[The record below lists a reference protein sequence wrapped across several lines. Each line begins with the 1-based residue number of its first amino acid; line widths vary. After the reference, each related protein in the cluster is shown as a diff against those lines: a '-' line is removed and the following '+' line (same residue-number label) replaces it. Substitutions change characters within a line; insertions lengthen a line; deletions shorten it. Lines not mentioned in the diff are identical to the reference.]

1 MTSSFQSTA
10 FQSSARP
17 VDTFV
22 APPTVQPK
30 TDLEELA
37 EALQSINPAI
47 QTFLGSRIK
56 KEIEKEEAEGTEQAI
71 EDAASNFKDIS
82 KGVNKTDGEDAA
94 RQLIGGS
101 IFADRAYQKTKAEIL
116 GNNLASTLSNSYA
129 TTQIDGKS
137 LNTYSLNS
145 EQFQTWLSGERSKV
159 VDQLND
165 INPTYLNK
173 YFLPKLADATATIT
187 SSHIKQHQEYNLE
200 KLKNL
205 AVPLVKGL
213 IVSDDETDLE
223 LISNFEESMNNLG
236 LVTKDRSD
244 LNKTIVN
251 ILIDQAEAVGLSGNG
266 DIEGAEDIL
275 DIALQFPYGVD
286 GKLNLTAH
294 PDYQNK
300 VNTLK
305 KSINNYIYEYEKR
318 KDVEQKRKQ
327 REETIKELKRFA
339 DTGNARVLTNLMK
352 KYPLDANKI
361 STAGVAIDGTTLERS
376 AQLETDMIAGK
387 YDNAKDDSLAALQW
401 YQDSRTPKT
410 VQNRNRLTQLLD
422 TAESVERGD
431 YTEINKGLTELLGQ
445 LKGEFSGNEFI
456 ISNTGQLNDNGSR
469 KVTDFYNKA
478 KLELYQYRLSEEGRN
493 ATTLDIIEK
502 IEEVK
507 SKYIEQ
513 ARKLTGVTIESG
525 KDDDKEKEREND
537 LSDIEGDANSDLEA
551 GFFTEST
558 KEDIEREKALDAE
571 EDNSIIE
578 VKRGDSLTSI
588 ATENGITVADLIKL
602 NNIKNPNLIRP
613 GDKLILKDNISTDT
627 TIETTT
633 PTITSSSKQ
642 QAIVEAAKELGVKPE
657 DLASVISQETMGTFD
672 HQITGGEGGNYKGL
686 IQFGIPERKQYG
698 YKDDMTFEE
707 QMKGPV
713 VRYLKD
719 RGVKKG
725 HGVKEIYAAILT
737 GNVSTLQSDGLKRK
751 DSFGTSVE
759 SALPELSQ
767 GGSHYKNA
775 LDFLSEQGK
784 FKQNSK

>member
-22 APPTVQPK
+22 APPSVQPK

-47 QTFLGSRIK
+47 QTFIGSRIK

-165 INPTYLNK
+165 INPTYVNK
-173 YFLPKLADATATIT
+173 YFLPKLADATATVT

-213 IVSDDETDLE
+213 IVSDDETDLQ

-327 REETIKELKRFA
+327 REETIQELKRFA
-339 DTGNARVLTNLMK
+339 DTSNARILSNLMK

-361 STAGVAIDGTTLERS
+361 SIAGVALDGTTLERS
-376 AQLETDMIAGK
+376 AQLETNMIAGK
-387 YDNAKDDSLAALQW
+387 YESAKDASLAALQW
-401 YQDSRTPKT
+401 YQDPSTPKT

-445 LKGEFSGNEFI
+445 LKGEFSGSEFI

-469 KVTDFYNKA
+469 NVTDFYNKA

-493 ATTLDIIEK
+493 ATTLDIINK

-525 KDDDKEKEREND
+525 KEEKKEDD
-537 LSDIEGDANSDLEA
+537 LSDIQGDVEA
-551 GFFTEST
+551 GAFTPSTPEDEARERKLDQTEKLDEILKGVDKTKKISQPKINEMLLAVGFTPEQAKIMAAVAMAESAGDPMIDTVKSGLDPEKKNEFSIGLFQLNMIDAFLEERLKLFGIEST
-558 KEDIEREKALDAE
+558 DELYD
-571 EDNSIIE
+571 
-578 VKRGDSLTSI
+578 
-588 ATENGITVADLIKL
+588 
-602 NNIKNPNLIRP
+602 P
-613 GDKLILKDNISTDT
+613 
-627 TIETTT
+627 
-633 PTITSSSKQ
+633 
-642 QAIVEAAKELGVKPE
+642 IVNVIAAKRLYDQQGFG
-657 DLASVISQETMGTFD
+657 AWSAYNNNS
-672 HQITGGEGGNYKGL
+672 YKK
-686 IQFGIPERKQYG
+686 F
-698 YKDDMTFEE
+698 
-707 QMKGPV
+707 
-713 VRYLKD
+713 
-719 RGVKKG
+719 
-725 HGVKEIYAAILT
+725 LT
-737 GNVSTLQSDGLKRK
+737 N
-751 DSFGTSVE
+751 
-759 SALPELSQ
+759 
-767 GGSHYKNA
+767 
-775 LDFLSEQGK
+775 
-784 FKQNSK
+784 

>member
-1 MTSSFQSTA
+1 M
-10 FQSSARP
+10 
-17 VDTFV
+17 
-22 APPTVQPK
+22 
-30 TDLEELA
+30 
-37 EALQSINPAI
+37 
-47 QTFLGSRIK
+47 
-56 KEIEKEEAEGTEQAI
+56 
-71 EDAASNFKDIS
+71 
-82 KGVNKTDGEDAA
+82 
-94 RQLIGGS
+94 
-101 IFADRAYQKTKAEIL
+101 
-116 GNNLASTLSNSYA
+116 
-129 TTQIDGKS
+129 
-137 LNTYSLNS
+137 
-145 EQFQTWLSGERSKV
+145 SGERSKV
-159 VDQLND
+159 VDQLSD
-165 INPTYLNK
+165 INPTYVSK
-173 YFLPKLADATATIT
+173 YFLPKLADATATVT

-266 DIEGAEDIL
+266 DIDAAEDIL
-275 DIALQFPYGVD
+275 DIAKKFPYGVD

-294 PDYQNK
+294 PDYQSK
-300 VNTLK
+300 VNDLK

-327 REETIKELKRFA
+327 REETIQELKRFA

-361 STAGVAIDGTTLERS
+361 SIAGVALDGTTLERS
-376 AQLETDMIAGK
+376 AQLETNMIAGK
-387 YDNAKDDSLAALQW
+387 YESSKDASLAALQW
-401 YQDSRTPKT
+401 YQDPSTPKT

-445 LKGEFSGNEFI
+445 LKGEFSGSEFI

-469 KVTDFYNKA
+469 NVTDFYNKA

-493 ATTLDIIEK
+493 ATTLDIITK

-513 ARKLTGVTIESG
+513 ARKLTGVTFESG
-525 KDDDKEKEREND
+525 KDDNTEGERGND
-537 LSDIEGDANSDLEA
+537 LSDIEGDVEA
-551 GFFTEST
+551 GFFSDDETPT
-558 KEDIEREKALDAE
+558 TVTIELGDTLTQIAEQFGVPLQAL
-571 EDNSIIE
+571 IE
-578 VKRGDSLTSI
+578 
-588 ATENGITVADLIKL
+588 ANNITNPDLIKEGDE
-602 NNIKNPNLIRP
+602 LIVP
-613 GDKLILKDNISTDT
+613 
-627 TIETTT
+627 TIGETT
-633 PTITSSSKQ
+633 PVISSGSKQ
-642 QAIVEAAKELGVKPE
+642 QAIVSAANELGVRPE
-657 DLASVISQETMGTFD
+657 DLAAVISQETMGTFD
-672 HQITGGEGGNYKGL
+672 PQIIGGEGNDYKGL
-686 IQFGIPERKQYG
+686 IQFGIPERETYG
-698 YKDDMTFEE
+698 YRDDMTFEE
-707 QMKGPV
+707 QILGPV

-737 GNVSTLQSDGLKRK
+737 GNVSTLQSDGLTRT

-759 SALPELSQ
+759 SALPNLNQ
-767 GGSHYKNA
+767 GGSHYNNA

-784 FKQNSK
+784 FKQNSN

>member
-22 APPTVQPK
+22 APPSVQPK

-47 QTFLGSRIK
+47 QTFIGSRIK

-165 INPTYLNK
+165 INPTYVNK
-173 YFLPKLADATATIT
+173 YFLPKLADATATVT

-327 REETIKELKRFA
+327 REETIQELKRFA
-339 DTGNARVLTNLMK
+339 DTSNARILSNLMK

-361 STAGVAIDGTTLERS
+361 SIAGVALDGTTLERS
-376 AQLETDMIAGK
+376 AQLETNMIAGK
-387 YDNAKDDSLAALQW
+387 YESSKDASLAALQW
-401 YQDSRTPKT
+401 YQDPSTPKT

-445 LKGEFSGNEFI
+445 LKGEFSGSEFI

-469 KVTDFYNKA
+469 NVTDFYNKA

-493 ATTLDIIEK
+493 ATTLDIINK

-525 KDDDKEKEREND
+525 KEEKKEDD
-537 LSDIEGDANSDLEA
+537 LSDIQGDVEA
-551 GFFTEST
+551 GAFTPSTPEDEARERKLDQTEKLDEILKGVDKTKKISQPKINEMLLAVGFTPEQAKIMAAVAMAESAGDPMIDTVKSGLDPEKKNEFSIGLFQLNMIDAFLEERLKLFGIEST
-558 KEDIEREKALDAE
+558 DELYD
-571 EDNSIIE
+571 
-578 VKRGDSLTSI
+578 
-588 ATENGITVADLIKL
+588 
-602 NNIKNPNLIRP
+602 P
-613 GDKLILKDNISTDT
+613 
-627 TIETTT
+627 
-633 PTITSSSKQ
+633 
-642 QAIVEAAKELGVKPE
+642 IVNVIAAKRL
-657 DLASVISQETMGTFD
+657 FD
-672 HQITGGEGGNYKGL
+672 QQGFGAWSAYNNNSYKK
-686 IQFGIPERKQYG
+686 F
-698 YKDDMTFEE
+698 
-707 QMKGPV
+707 
-713 VRYLKD
+713 
-719 RGVKKG
+719 
-725 HGVKEIYAAILT
+725 LT
-737 GNVSTLQSDGLKRK
+737 D
-751 DSFGTSVE
+751 
-759 SALPELSQ
+759 
-767 GGSHYKNA
+767 
-775 LDFLSEQGK
+775 
-784 FKQNSK
+784 

>member
-1 MTSSFQSTA
+1 MSSSFQSTA

-22 APPTVQPK
+22 APPSVQPK
-30 TDLEELA
+30 SSVEELA
-37 EALQSINPAI
+37 EILQSINPAI
-47 QTFLGSRIK
+47 QSFLETRFK
-56 KEIEKEEAEGTEQAI
+56 KEIEKEEAEGAELAIEQA
-71 EDAASNFKDIS
+71 ATNFKNIS
-82 KGVNKTDGEDAA
+82 KSVKKTDGEDVA

-116 GNNLASTLSNSYA
+116 GSNLASTLSNSYA

-137 LNTYSLNS
+137 LNSFALDS

-159 VDQLND
+159 IDQLSD
-165 INPTYLNK
+165 INPTYVSK
-173 YFLPKLADATATIT
+173 YFLPKLADATATVT

-251 ILIDQAEAVGLSGNG
+251 ILIDQAEAVGLSGGG
-266 DIEGAEDIL
+266 DIDAAEDIL

-300 VNTLK
+300 VNDLK
-305 KSINNYIYEYEKR
+305 KSINNYTYEYEKR
-318 KDVEQKRKQ
+318 RDVQQKRKQ
-327 REETIKELKRFA
+327 REETIQELKRFA

-361 STAGVAIDGTTLERS
+361 SIAGVALDGTTLERS
-376 AQLETDMIAGK
+376 AQLETNMIAGK
-387 YDNAKDDSLAALQW
+387 YESAKDASLAALQW
-401 YQDSRTPKT
+401 YQDPSTPKT

-445 LKGEFSGNEFI
+445 LKGEFSGSEFI

-493 ATTLDIIEK
+493 ATTLDIINK
-502 IEEVK
+502 IEQVK
-507 SKYIEQ
+507 SKYIEE
-513 ARKLTGVTIESG
+513 ARKLTGVTFESG
-525 KDDDKEKEREND
+525 KDDNTEGERGND
-537 LSDIEGDANSDLEA
+537 LSDIEGDVEA
-551 GFFTEST
+551 GFFSDDETPT
-558 KEDIEREKALDAE
+558 TVTIELGDTLTQIAEQFGVPLQAL
-571 EDNSIIE
+571 IE
-578 VKRGDSLTSI
+578 
-588 ATENGITVADLIKL
+588 ANNITNPDLIKEGDE
-602 NNIKNPNLIRP
+602 LIVP
-613 GDKLILKDNISTDT
+613 
-627 TIETTT
+627 TIGETT
-633 PTITSSSKQ
+633 PAISSGSKQ
-642 QAIVEAAKELGVKPE
+642 QAIVSAANELGVRPE
-657 DLASVISQETMGTFD
+657 DLAAVISQETMGTFD
-672 HQITGGEGGNYKGL
+672 PQIIGGEGNNYKGL
-686 IQFGIPERKQYG
+686 IQFGISERETYG
-698 YKDDMTFEE
+698 YRDDMTFEE
-707 QMKGPV
+707 QILGPV

-737 GNVSTLQSDGLKRK
+737 GNVSTLQTDGLKRK

-759 SALPELSQ
+759 SALPNLNQ
-767 GGSHYKNA
+767 GGSHYNNA

-784 FKQNSK
+784 FKQNSN

>member
-22 APPTVQPK
+22 APPSVQPK
-30 TDLEELA
+30 TDLQELA
-37 EALQSINPAI
+37 ESLQSINPAI
-47 QTFLGSRIK
+47 QTFIDSRIK
-56 KEIEKEEAEGTEQAI
+56 KEIEKEEAEGTELAI
-71 EDAASNFKDIS
+71 EQAATNFKSIS
-82 KGVNKTDGEDAA
+82 KNVKKTDGEDAA

-101 IFADRAYQKTKAEIL
+101 IFANRAYQKTKAEIL

-137 LNTYSLNS
+137 LNSFALDS

-159 VDQLND
+159 VDQLSD
-165 INPTYLNK
+165 INPTYVNK
-173 YFLPKLADATATIT
+173 YFLPKLADATATVT

-266 DIEGAEDIL
+266 DIDAAEDIL
-275 DIALQFPYGVD
+275 DIAKKFPYGVD

-294 PDYQNK
+294 PDYQSK
-300 VNTLK
+300 VNDLK

-327 REETIKELKRFA
+327 REETIQELKRFA
-339 DTGNARVLTNLMK
+339 GTGNARILSNLMK

-361 STAGVAIDGTTLERS
+361 SIAGVALDGTTLERS
-376 AQLETDMIAGK
+376 AQLETNMIAGK
-387 YDNAKDDSLAALQW
+387 YESAKDASLAALQW
-401 YQDSRTPKT
+401 YQDPSTPKT

-445 LKGEFSGNEFI
+445 LKGEFSGSEFI

-469 KVTDFYNKA
+469 NVTDFYNKA

-493 ATTLDIIEK
+493 ATTLDIINK

-513 ARKLTGVTIESG
+513 ARKLTGVSIESG
-525 KDDDKEKEREND
+525 KEEKKEDD
-537 LSDIEGDANSDLEA
+537 LSDIQGDVEA
-551 GFFTEST
+551 GAFTPSTPEDEARERKLDQTEKLDEILKGVDKTKKISQPKINEMLLAVGFTPEQAKIMAAVAMAESAGDPMIDTVKSGLDPEKKNEFSIGLFQLNMIDAFLEERLKLFGIEST
-558 KEDIEREKALDAE
+558 DELYD
-571 EDNSIIE
+571 
-578 VKRGDSLTSI
+578 
-588 ATENGITVADLIKL
+588 
-602 NNIKNPNLIRP
+602 P
-613 GDKLILKDNISTDT
+613 
-627 TIETTT
+627 
-633 PTITSSSKQ
+633 
-642 QAIVEAAKELGVKPE
+642 IVNVIAAKRLYDQQGFGAWSAYNN
-657 DLASVISQETMGTFD
+657 DS
-672 HQITGGEGGNYKGL
+672 YKK
-686 IQFGIPERKQYG
+686 F
-698 YKDDMTFEE
+698 
-707 QMKGPV
+707 
-713 VRYLKD
+713 
-719 RGVKKG
+719 
-725 HGVKEIYAAILT
+725 LT
-737 GNVSTLQSDGLKRK
+737 D
-751 DSFGTSVE
+751 
-759 SALPELSQ
+759 
-767 GGSHYKNA
+767 
-775 LDFLSEQGK
+775 
-784 FKQNSK
+784 

>member
-1 MTSSFQSTA
+1 MSSSFQSTA

-22 APPTVQPK
+22 APPSVQPK
-30 TDLEELA
+30 SSVEELA
-37 EALQSINPAI
+37 EILQSINPAI
-47 QTFLGSRIK
+47 QSFLETRFK
-56 KEIEKEEAEGTEQAI
+56 KEIEKEEAEGAELAIEQA
-71 EDAASNFKDIS
+71 ATNFKNIS
-82 KGVNKTDGEDAA
+82 KSVKKTDGEDVA

-116 GNNLASTLSNSYA
+116 GSNLASTLSNSYA

-137 LNTYSLNS
+137 LNSFALDS

-159 VDQLND
+159 VDQLSD
-165 INPTYLNK
+165 INPTYVSK
-173 YFLPKLADATATIT
+173 YFLPKLADATATVT

-251 ILIDQAEAVGLSGNG
+251 ILIDQAEAVGLSGGG
-266 DIEGAEDIL
+266 DIDEAEKIL

-300 VNTLK
+300 VNDLK
-305 KSINNYIYEYEKR
+305 KSINNYTYEYEKR
-318 KDVEQKRKQ
+318 RDVQQKRKQ
-327 REETIKELKRFA
+327 KEETIQELKRFA
-339 DTGNARVLTNLMK
+339 DTGNARILTSLMK

-361 STAGVAIDGTTLERS
+361 SIAGVALDGTTLERS
-376 AQLETDMIAGK
+376 AQLETNMIAGK
-387 YDNAKDDSLAALQW
+387 YESSKDASLAALQW
-401 YQDSRTPKT
+401 YQDPSTPKT

-445 LKGEFSGNEFI
+445 LKGEFSGSEFI

-493 ATTLDIIEK
+493 ATTLDIINK

-507 SKYIEQ
+507 SRYIEQ
-513 ARKLTGVTIESG
+513 ARKLTGVTFESG
-525 KDDDKEKEREND
+525 KDDNTEGEKGND
-537 LSDIEGDANSDLEA
+537 LSDIEGDANSDVEA
-551 GFFTEST
+551 GAFTPSTPEDEARERKLNQTEKLDEILKGVDKTKKISQPKINEMLLAVGFTPEQAKIMAAVAMAESAGDPMIDTVKSGLDPEKKNEFSIGLFQLNMIDAFLEERLKLFGIEST
-558 KEDIEREKALDAE
+558 DELYD
-571 EDNSIIE
+571 
-578 VKRGDSLTSI
+578 
-588 ATENGITVADLIKL
+588 
-602 NNIKNPNLIRP
+602 P
-613 GDKLILKDNISTDT
+613 
-627 TIETTT
+627 
-633 PTITSSSKQ
+633 
-642 QAIVEAAKELGVKPE
+642 IVNVIAAKRLYDQQGFGAWSAYNN
-657 DLASVISQETMGTFD
+657 DS
-672 HQITGGEGGNYKGL
+672 YKK
-686 IQFGIPERKQYG
+686 F
-698 YKDDMTFEE
+698 
-707 QMKGPV
+707 
-713 VRYLKD
+713 
-719 RGVKKG
+719 
-725 HGVKEIYAAILT
+725 LT
-737 GNVSTLQSDGLKRK
+737 D
-751 DSFGTSVE
+751 
-759 SALPELSQ
+759 
-767 GGSHYKNA
+767 
-775 LDFLSEQGK
+775 
-784 FKQNSK
+784 

>member
-22 APPTVQPK
+22 APPSVQPK

-47 QTFLGSRIK
+47 QTFIGSRIK

-165 INPTYLNK
+165 INPTYVNK
-173 YFLPKLADATATIT
+173 YFLPKLADATATVT

-213 IVSDDETDLE
+213 IVSDDETDLQ

-327 REETIKELKRFA
+327 REETIQELKRFA
-339 DTGNARVLTNLMK
+339 GTGNARILSNLMK

-361 STAGVAIDGTTLERS
+361 SIAGVALDGTTLERS
-376 AQLETDMIAGK
+376 AQLETNMIAGK
-387 YDNAKDDSLAALQW
+387 YESAKDASLAALQW
-401 YQDSRTPKT
+401 YQDPSTPKT

-445 LKGEFSGNEFI
+445 LKGEFSGSEFI

-469 KVTDFYNKA
+469 NVTDFYNKA

-493 ATTLDIIEK
+493 ATTLDIINK

-525 KDDDKEKEREND
+525 KEEKKEDD
-537 LSDIEGDANSDLEA
+537 LSDIQGDVEA
-551 GFFTEST
+551 GAFTPSTPEDEARERKLDQTEKLDEILKGVDKTKKISQPKINEMLLAVGFTPEQAKIMAAVAMAESAGDPMIDTVKSGLDPEKKNEFSIGLFQLNMIDAFLEERLKLFGIEST
-558 KEDIEREKALDAE
+558 DELYD
-571 EDNSIIE
+571 
-578 VKRGDSLTSI
+578 
-588 ATENGITVADLIKL
+588 
-602 NNIKNPNLIRP
+602 P
-613 GDKLILKDNISTDT
+613 
-627 TIETTT
+627 
-633 PTITSSSKQ
+633 
-642 QAIVEAAKELGVKPE
+642 IVNVIAAKRLY
-657 DLASVISQETMGTFD
+657 D
-672 HQITGGEGGNYKGL
+672 QIGFGAWSAYNNNSYKK
-686 IQFGIPERKQYG
+686 F
-698 YKDDMTFEE
+698 
-707 QMKGPV
+707 
-713 VRYLKD
+713 
-719 RGVKKG
+719 
-725 HGVKEIYAAILT
+725 LT
-737 GNVSTLQSDGLKRK
+737 N
-751 DSFGTSVE
+751 
-759 SALPELSQ
+759 
-767 GGSHYKNA
+767 
-775 LDFLSEQGK
+775 
-784 FKQNSK
+784 

>member
-22 APPTVQPK
+22 APPSVQPK

-47 QTFLGSRIK
+47 QTFIGSRIK

-165 INPTYLNK
+165 INPTYVNK
-173 YFLPKLADATATIT
+173 YFLPKLADATATVT

-213 IVSDDETDLE
+213 IVSDDETDLQ

-327 REETIKELKRFA
+327 REETIQELKRFA

-361 STAGVAIDGTTLERS
+361 SIAGVALDGTTLERS
-376 AQLETDMIAGK
+376 AQLETNMIAGK
-387 YDNAKDDSLAALQW
+387 YESAKDASLAALQW
-401 YQDSRTPKT
+401 YQDPSTPKT

-445 LKGEFSGNEFI
+445 LKGEFSGSEFI

-469 KVTDFYNKA
+469 NVTDFYNKA

-493 ATTLDIIEK
+493 ATTLDIINK

-525 KDDDKEKEREND
+525 KEEKKEDD
-537 LSDIEGDANSDLEA
+537 LSDIQGDVEA
-551 GFFTEST
+551 GAFTPSTPEDEARERKLDQTEKLDEILKGVDKTKKISQPKINEMLLAVGFTPEQAKIMAAVAMAESAGDPMIDTVKSGLDPEKKNEFSIGLFQLNMIDAFLEERLKLFGIEST
-558 KEDIEREKALDAE
+558 DELYD
-571 EDNSIIE
+571 
-578 VKRGDSLTSI
+578 
-588 ATENGITVADLIKL
+588 
-602 NNIKNPNLIRP
+602 P
-613 GDKLILKDNISTDT
+613 
-627 TIETTT
+627 
-633 PTITSSSKQ
+633 
-642 QAIVEAAKELGVKPE
+642 IVNVIAAKRLYDQQGFGAWSAYNN
-657 DLASVISQETMGTFD
+657 DS
-672 HQITGGEGGNYKGL
+672 YKK
-686 IQFGIPERKQYG
+686 F
-698 YKDDMTFEE
+698 
-707 QMKGPV
+707 
-713 VRYLKD
+713 
-719 RGVKKG
+719 
-725 HGVKEIYAAILT
+725 LT
-737 GNVSTLQSDGLKRK
+737 D
-751 DSFGTSVE
+751 
-759 SALPELSQ
+759 
-767 GGSHYKNA
+767 
-775 LDFLSEQGK
+775 
-784 FKQNSK
+784 

>member
-22 APPTVQPK
+22 APPSVQPK

-165 INPTYLNK
+165 INPTYVNK
-173 YFLPKLADATATIT
+173 YFLPKLADATATVT

-327 REETIKELKRFA
+327 REETIQELKRFA
-339 DTGNARVLTNLMK
+339 GTGNARILSNLMK

-361 STAGVAIDGTTLERS
+361 SIAGVALDGTTLERS
-376 AQLETDMIAGK
+376 AQLETNMIAGK
-387 YDNAKDDSLAALQW
+387 YESSKDASLAALQW
-401 YQDSRTPKT
+401 YQDPSTPKT

-445 LKGEFSGNEFI
+445 LKGEFSGSEFI

-469 KVTDFYNKA
+469 NVTDFYNKA
-478 KLELYQYRLSEEGRN
+478 KLELYQYRLSEQGRN
-493 ATTLDIIEK
+493 ATTLDIINK

-525 KDDDKEKEREND
+525 KEEKKEDD
-537 LSDIEGDANSDLEA
+537 LSDIQGDVEA
-551 GFFTEST
+551 GAFTPSTPEDEARERKLDQTEKLDEILKGVDKTKKISQPKINEMLLAVGFTPEQAKIMAAVAMAESAGDPMIDTVKSGLDPEKKNEFSIGLFQLNMIDAFLEERLKLFGIEST
-558 KEDIEREKALDAE
+558 DELYD
-571 EDNSIIE
+571 
-578 VKRGDSLTSI
+578 
-588 ATENGITVADLIKL
+588 
-602 NNIKNPNLIRP
+602 P
-613 GDKLILKDNISTDT
+613 
-627 TIETTT
+627 
-633 PTITSSSKQ
+633 
-642 QAIVEAAKELGVKPE
+642 IVNVIAAKRLYDQQGFG
-657 DLASVISQETMGTFD
+657 AWSAYNNNS
-672 HQITGGEGGNYKGL
+672 YKK
-686 IQFGIPERKQYG
+686 F
-698 YKDDMTFEE
+698 
-707 QMKGPV
+707 
-713 VRYLKD
+713 
-719 RGVKKG
+719 
-725 HGVKEIYAAILT
+725 LT
-737 GNVSTLQSDGLKRK
+737 N
-751 DSFGTSVE
+751 
-759 SALPELSQ
+759 
-767 GGSHYKNA
+767 
-775 LDFLSEQGK
+775 
-784 FKQNSK
+784 

>member
-22 APPTVQPK
+22 APPSVQPK

-165 INPTYLNK
+165 INPTYVNK
-173 YFLPKLADATATIT
+173 YFLPKLADATATVT

-213 IVSDDETDLE
+213 IVSDDETDLQ

-327 REETIKELKRFA
+327 REETIQELKRFA
-339 DTGNARVLTNLMK
+339 GTGNARILSNLMK

-361 STAGVAIDGTTLERS
+361 SIAGVALDGTTLERS
-376 AQLETDMIAGK
+376 AQLETNMIAGK
-387 YDNAKDDSLAALQW
+387 YESSKDASLAALQW
-401 YQDSRTPKT
+401 YQDPSTPKT

-445 LKGEFSGNEFI
+445 LKGEFSGSEFI

-469 KVTDFYNKA
+469 NVTDFYNKA
-478 KLELYQYRLSEEGRN
+478 KLELYQYRLSEQGRN
-493 ATTLDIIEK
+493 ATTLDIINK

-525 KDDDKEKEREND
+525 KEEKKEDD
-537 LSDIEGDANSDLEA
+537 LSDIQGDVEA
-551 GFFTEST
+551 GAFTPSTPEDEARERKLDQTEKLDEILKGVDKTKKISQPKINEMLLAVGFTPEQAKIMAAVAMAESAGDPMIDTVKSGLDPEKKNEFSIGLFQLNMIDAFLEERLKLFGIEST
-558 KEDIEREKALDAE
+558 DELYD
-571 EDNSIIE
+571 
-578 VKRGDSLTSI
+578 
-588 ATENGITVADLIKL
+588 
-602 NNIKNPNLIRP
+602 P
-613 GDKLILKDNISTDT
+613 
-627 TIETTT
+627 
-633 PTITSSSKQ
+633 
-642 QAIVEAAKELGVKPE
+642 IVNVIAAKRLYDQQGFG
-657 DLASVISQETMGTFD
+657 AWSAYNNNS
-672 HQITGGEGGNYKGL
+672 YKK
-686 IQFGIPERKQYG
+686 F
-698 YKDDMTFEE
+698 
-707 QMKGPV
+707 
-713 VRYLKD
+713 
-719 RGVKKG
+719 
-725 HGVKEIYAAILT
+725 LT
-737 GNVSTLQSDGLKRK
+737 N
-751 DSFGTSVE
+751 
-759 SALPELSQ
+759 
-767 GGSHYKNA
+767 
-775 LDFLSEQGK
+775 
-784 FKQNSK
+784 

>member
-22 APPTVQPK
+22 APPSVQPK

-165 INPTYLNK
+165 INPTYVNK
-173 YFLPKLADATATIT
+173 YFLPKLADATATVT

-327 REETIKELKRFA
+327 REETIQELKRFA
-339 DTGNARVLTNLMK
+339 DTSNARILSNLMK

-361 STAGVAIDGTTLERS
+361 SIAGVALDGTTLERS
-376 AQLETDMIAGK
+376 AQLETNMIAGK
-387 YDNAKDDSLAALQW
+387 YESAKDASLAALQW
-401 YQDSRTPKT
+401 YQDPSTPKT

-445 LKGEFSGNEFI
+445 LKGEFSGSEFI

-469 KVTDFYNKA
+469 NVTDFYNKA
-478 KLELYQYRLSEEGRN
+478 KLELYQYRLSEQGRN
-493 ATTLDIIEK
+493 ATTLDIINK

-525 KDDDKEKEREND
+525 KEEKKEDD
-537 LSDIEGDANSDLEA
+537 LSDIQGDVEA
-551 GFFTEST
+551 GAFTPSTPEDEARERKLDQTEKLDEILKGVDKTKKISQPKINEMLLAVGFTPEQAKIMAAVAMAESAGDPMIDTVKSGLDPEKKNEFSIGLFQLNMIDAFLEERLKLFGIEST
-558 KEDIEREKALDAE
+558 DELYD
-571 EDNSIIE
+571 
-578 VKRGDSLTSI
+578 
-588 ATENGITVADLIKL
+588 
-602 NNIKNPNLIRP
+602 P
-613 GDKLILKDNISTDT
+613 
-627 TIETTT
+627 
-633 PTITSSSKQ
+633 
-642 QAIVEAAKELGVKPE
+642 IVNVIAAKRL
-657 DLASVISQETMGTFD
+657 FD
-672 HQITGGEGGNYKGL
+672 QQGFGAWSAYNNNSYKK
-686 IQFGIPERKQYG
+686 F
-698 YKDDMTFEE
+698 
-707 QMKGPV
+707 
-713 VRYLKD
+713 
-719 RGVKKG
+719 
-725 HGVKEIYAAILT
+725 LT
-737 GNVSTLQSDGLKRK
+737 N
-751 DSFGTSVE
+751 
-759 SALPELSQ
+759 
-767 GGSHYKNA
+767 
-775 LDFLSEQGK
+775 
-784 FKQNSK
+784 

>member
-22 APPTVQPK
+22 APPSVQPK

-47 QTFLGSRIK
+47 QTFIGSRIK

-165 INPTYLNK
+165 INPTYVNK
-173 YFLPKLADATATIT
+173 YFLPKLADATATVT

-213 IVSDDETDLE
+213 IVSDDETDLQ

-327 REETIKELKRFA
+327 REETIQELKRFA
-339 DTGNARVLTNLMK
+339 GTGNARILSNLMK

-361 STAGVAIDGTTLERS
+361 SIAGVALDGTTLERS
-376 AQLETDMIAGK
+376 AQLETNMIAGK
-387 YDNAKDDSLAALQW
+387 YESAKDASLAALQW
-401 YQDSRTPKT
+401 YQDPSTPKT

-445 LKGEFSGNEFI
+445 LKGEFSGSEFI

-469 KVTDFYNKA
+469 NVTDFYNKA

-493 ATTLDIIEK
+493 ATTLDIINK

-525 KDDDKEKEREND
+525 KEEKKEDD
-537 LSDIEGDANSDLEA
+537 LSDIQGDVEA
-551 GFFTEST
+551 GAFTPSTPEDEARERKLDQTEKLDEILKGVDKTKKISQPKINEMLLAVGFTPEQAKIMAAVAMAESAGDPMIDTVKSGLAPEKKNEFSIGLFQLNMIDAFLEERLKLFGIEST
-558 KEDIEREKALDAE
+558 DELYD
-571 EDNSIIE
+571 
-578 VKRGDSLTSI
+578 
-588 ATENGITVADLIKL
+588 
-602 NNIKNPNLIRP
+602 P
-613 GDKLILKDNISTDT
+613 
-627 TIETTT
+627 
-633 PTITSSSKQ
+633 
-642 QAIVEAAKELGVKPE
+642 IVNVIAAKRLYDQQGFG
-657 DLASVISQETMGTFD
+657 AWSAYNNNS
-672 HQITGGEGGNYKGL
+672 YKK
-686 IQFGIPERKQYG
+686 F
-698 YKDDMTFEE
+698 
-707 QMKGPV
+707 
-713 VRYLKD
+713 
-719 RGVKKG
+719 
-725 HGVKEIYAAILT
+725 LT
-737 GNVSTLQSDGLKRK
+737 N
-751 DSFGTSVE
+751 
-759 SALPELSQ
+759 
-767 GGSHYKNA
+767 
-775 LDFLSEQGK
+775 
-784 FKQNSK
+784 

>member
-22 APPTVQPK
+22 APPSVQPK

-165 INPTYLNK
+165 INPTYVNK
-173 YFLPKLADATATIT
+173 YFLPKLADATATVT

-327 REETIKELKRFA
+327 REETIQELKRFA
-339 DTGNARVLTNLMK
+339 DTSNARILSNLMK

-361 STAGVAIDGTTLERS
+361 SIAGVALDGTTLERS
-376 AQLETDMIAGK
+376 AQLETNMIAGK
-387 YDNAKDDSLAALQW
+387 YESSKDASLAALQW
-401 YQDSRTPKT
+401 YQDPSTPKT

-445 LKGEFSGNEFI
+445 LKGEFSGSEFI

-469 KVTDFYNKA
+469 NVTDFYNKA

-493 ATTLDIIEK
+493 ATTLDIINK

-525 KDDDKEKEREND
+525 KEEKKEDD
-537 LSDIEGDANSDLEA
+537 LSDIQGDVEA
-551 GFFTEST
+551 GAFTPSTPEDEARERKLDQTEKLDEILKGVDKTKKISQPKINEMLLAVGFTPEQAKIMAAVAMAESAGDPMIDTVKSGLDPEKKNEFSIGLFQLNMIDAFLEERLKLFGIEST
-558 KEDIEREKALDAE
+558 DELYD
-571 EDNSIIE
+571 
-578 VKRGDSLTSI
+578 
-588 ATENGITVADLIKL
+588 
-602 NNIKNPNLIRP
+602 P
-613 GDKLILKDNISTDT
+613 
-627 TIETTT
+627 
-633 PTITSSSKQ
+633 
-642 QAIVEAAKELGVKPE
+642 IVNVIAAKRL
-657 DLASVISQETMGTFD
+657 FD
-672 HQITGGEGGNYKGL
+672 QQGFGAWSAYNNNSYKK
-686 IQFGIPERKQYG
+686 F
-698 YKDDMTFEE
+698 
-707 QMKGPV
+707 
-713 VRYLKD
+713 
-719 RGVKKG
+719 
-725 HGVKEIYAAILT
+725 LT
-737 GNVSTLQSDGLKRK
+737 N
-751 DSFGTSVE
+751 
-759 SALPELSQ
+759 
-767 GGSHYKNA
+767 
-775 LDFLSEQGK
+775 
-784 FKQNSK
+784 

>member
-1 MTSSFQSTA
+1 MSSSFQSTA

-22 APPTVQPK
+22 APPSVQPK
-30 TDLEELA
+30 SSVEELA
-37 EALQSINPAI
+37 EILQSINPAI
-47 QTFLGSRIK
+47 QSFLETRFK
-56 KEIEKEEAEGTEQAI
+56 KEVEKEEAEGTELAI
-71 EDAASNFKDIS
+71 EQAATNFKDIS
-82 KGVNKTDGEDAA
+82 KSVKKTDGEDVA

-116 GNNLASTLSNSYA
+116 GSNLASTLSNSYA

-137 LNTYSLNS
+137 LNSFALDS

-159 VDQLND
+159 VDQLSD
-165 INPTYLNK
+165 INPTYVSK
-173 YFLPKLADATATIT
+173 YFLPKLADATATVT

-251 ILIDQAEAVGLSGNG
+251 ILIDQAEAVGLSGGG
-266 DIEGAEDIL
+266 DIDEAEKIL

-300 VNTLK
+300 VNDLK
-305 KSINNYIYEYEKR
+305 KSINNYTYEYEKR
-318 KDVEQKRKQ
+318 RDVQQKRKQ
-327 REETIKELKRFA
+327 REETIQELKRFA

-361 STAGVAIDGTTLERS
+361 SIAGVALDGTTLERS
-376 AQLETDMIAGK
+376 AQLETNMIAGK
-387 YDNAKDDSLAALQW
+387 YESSKDASLAALQW
-401 YQDSRTPKT
+401 YQDPSTPKT

-445 LKGEFSGNEFI
+445 LKGEFSGSEFI

-493 ATTLDIIEK
+493 ATTLDIINK

-507 SKYIEQ
+507 SRYIEQ
-513 ARKLTGVTIESG
+513 ARKLTGVTFESG
-525 KDDDKEKEREND
+525 KDDNTEGKKGND
-537 LSDIEGDANSDLEA
+537 LSDIEGDVEA
-551 GFFTEST
+551 GFFSDDETPT
-558 KEDIEREKALDAE
+558 TVTIELGDTLTQIAEQFGVPLQAL
-571 EDNSIIE
+571 IE
-578 VKRGDSLTSI
+578 
-588 ATENGITVADLIKL
+588 ANNITNPDLIKEGDE
-602 NNIKNPNLIRP
+602 LIVP
-613 GDKLILKDNISTDT
+613 
-627 TIETTT
+627 TIGETT
-633 PTITSSSKQ
+633 PVISSGSKQ
-642 QAIVEAAKELGVKPE
+642 QAIVSAANELGVRPE
-657 DLASVISQETMGTFD
+657 DLAAVISQETMGTFD
-672 HQITGGEGGNYKGL
+672 PQIIGGEGNNYKGL
-686 IQFGIPERKQYG
+686 IQFGIPERETYG
-698 YKDDMTFEE
+698 YRDDMTFEE
-707 QMKGPV
+707 QILGPV

-737 GNVSTLQSDGLKRK
+737 GNVSTLQTDGLKRK

-759 SALPELSQ
+759 SALPNLNQ
-767 GGSHYKNA
+767 GGSHYNNA

-784 FKQNSK
+784 FKQNSN

>member
-22 APPTVQPK
+22 APPSVQPK

-165 INPTYLNK
+165 INPTYVNK
-173 YFLPKLADATATIT
+173 YFLPKLADATATVT

-327 REETIKELKRFA
+327 REETIQELKRFA

-361 STAGVAIDGTTLERS
+361 SIAGVALDGTTLERS
-376 AQLETDMIAGK
+376 AQLETNMIAGK
-387 YDNAKDDSLAALQW
+387 YESSKDASLAALQW
-401 YQDSRTPKT
+401 YQDPSTPKT

-445 LKGEFSGNEFI
+445 LKGEFSGSEFI

-469 KVTDFYNKA
+469 NVTDFYNKA

-493 ATTLDIIEK
+493 ATTLDIINK

-525 KDDDKEKEREND
+525 KEEKKEDD
-537 LSDIEGDANSDLEA
+537 LSDIQGDVEA
-551 GFFTEST
+551 GAFTPSTPEDEARERKLDQTEKLDEILKGVDKTKKISQPKINEMLLAVGFTPEQAKIMAAVAMAESAGDPMIDTVKSGLDPEKKNEFSIGLFQLNMIDAFLEERLKLFGIEST
-558 KEDIEREKALDAE
+558 DELYD
-571 EDNSIIE
+571 
-578 VKRGDSLTSI
+578 
-588 ATENGITVADLIKL
+588 
-602 NNIKNPNLIRP
+602 P
-613 GDKLILKDNISTDT
+613 
-627 TIETTT
+627 
-633 PTITSSSKQ
+633 
-642 QAIVEAAKELGVKPE
+642 IVNVIAAKRLYDQQGFG
-657 DLASVISQETMGTFD
+657 AWSAYNNNS
-672 HQITGGEGGNYKGL
+672 YKK
-686 IQFGIPERKQYG
+686 F
-698 YKDDMTFEE
+698 
-707 QMKGPV
+707 
-713 VRYLKD
+713 
-719 RGVKKG
+719 
-725 HGVKEIYAAILT
+725 LT
-737 GNVSTLQSDGLKRK
+737 N
-751 DSFGTSVE
+751 
-759 SALPELSQ
+759 
-767 GGSHYKNA
+767 
-775 LDFLSEQGK
+775 
-784 FKQNSK
+784 

>member
-22 APPTVQPK
+22 APPSVQPK

-47 QTFLGSRIK
+47 QTFIGSRIK

-165 INPTYLNK
+165 INPTYVNK
-173 YFLPKLADATATIT
+173 YFLPKLADATATVT

-213 IVSDDETDLE
+213 IVSDDETDLQ

-327 REETIKELKRFA
+327 REETIQELKRFA
-339 DTGNARVLTNLMK
+339 GTGNARILSNLMK

-361 STAGVAIDGTTLERS
+361 SIAGVALDGTTLERS
-376 AQLETDMIAGK
+376 AQLETNMIAGK
-387 YDNAKDDSLAALQW
+387 YESAKDASLAALQW
-401 YQDSRTPKT
+401 YQDPSTPKT

-445 LKGEFSGNEFI
+445 LKGEFSGSEFI

-469 KVTDFYNKA
+469 NVTDFYNKA

-493 ATTLDIIEK
+493 ATTLDIINK

-525 KDDDKEKEREND
+525 KEEKKEDD
-537 LSDIEGDANSDLEA
+537 LSDIQGDVEA
-551 GFFTEST
+551 GAFTPSTPEDEARERKLDQTEKLDEILKGVDKTKKISQPKINEMLLAVGFTPEQAKIMAAVAMAESAGDPMIDTVKSGLDPEKKNEFSIGLFQLNMIDAFLEERLKLFGIEST
-558 KEDIEREKALDAE
+558 DELYD
-571 EDNSIIE
+571 
-578 VKRGDSLTSI
+578 
-588 ATENGITVADLIKL
+588 
-602 NNIKNPNLIRP
+602 P
-613 GDKLILKDNISTDT
+613 
-627 TIETTT
+627 
-633 PTITSSSKQ
+633 
-642 QAIVEAAKELGVKPE
+642 IVNVIAAKRLYDQQGFG
-657 DLASVISQETMGTFD
+657 AWSAYNNNS
-672 HQITGGEGGNYKGL
+672 YKK
-686 IQFGIPERKQYG
+686 F
-698 YKDDMTFEE
+698 
-707 QMKGPV
+707 
-713 VRYLKD
+713 
-719 RGVKKG
+719 
-725 HGVKEIYAAILT
+725 LT
-737 GNVSTLQSDGLKRK
+737 N
-751 DSFGTSVE
+751 
-759 SALPELSQ
+759 
-767 GGSHYKNA
+767 
-775 LDFLSEQGK
+775 
-784 FKQNSK
+784 

>member
-22 APPTVQPK
+22 APPSVQPK

-165 INPTYLNK
+165 INPTYVNK
-173 YFLPKLADATATIT
+173 YFLPKLADATATVT

-213 IVSDDETDLE
+213 IVSDDETDLQ

-327 REETIKELKRFA
+327 REETIQELKRFA
-339 DTGNARVLTNLMK
+339 DTSNARILSNLMK

-361 STAGVAIDGTTLERS
+361 SIAGVALDGTTLERS
-376 AQLETDMIAGK
+376 AQLETNMIAGK
-387 YDNAKDDSLAALQW
+387 YESAKDASLAALQW
-401 YQDSRTPKT
+401 YQDPSTPKT

-445 LKGEFSGNEFI
+445 LKGEFSGSEFI

-469 KVTDFYNKA
+469 NVTDFYNKA
-478 KLELYQYRLSEEGRN
+478 KLELYQYRISEQGRN
-493 ATTLDIIEK
+493 ATTLDIINK

-525 KDDDKEKEREND
+525 KEEKKEDD
-537 LSDIEGDANSDLEA
+537 LSDIQGDVEA
-551 GFFTEST
+551 GAFTPSTPEDEARERKLDQTEKLDEILKGVDKTKKISQPKINEMLLAVGFTPEQAKIMAAVAMAESAGDPMIDTVKSGLDPEKKNEFSIGLFQLNMIDAFLEERLKLFGIEST
-558 KEDIEREKALDAE
+558 DELYD
-571 EDNSIIE
+571 
-578 VKRGDSLTSI
+578 
-588 ATENGITVADLIKL
+588 
-602 NNIKNPNLIRP
+602 P
-613 GDKLILKDNISTDT
+613 
-627 TIETTT
+627 
-633 PTITSSSKQ
+633 
-642 QAIVEAAKELGVKPE
+642 IVNVIAAKRLYDQQG
-657 DLASVISQETMGTFD
+657 
-672 HQITGGEGGNYKGL
+672 
-686 IQFGIPERKQYG
+686 FG
-698 YKDDMTFEE
+698 
-707 QMKGPV
+707 
-713 VRYLKD
+713 
-719 RGVKKG
+719 
-725 HGVKEIYAAILT
+725 AW
-737 GNVSTLQSDGLKRK
+737 
-751 DSFGTSVE
+751 
-759 SALPELSQ
+759 SA
-767 GGSHYKNA
+767 YKNNSYKK
-775 LDFLSEQGK
+775 FLTD
-784 FKQNSK
+784 

>member
-22 APPTVQPK
+22 APPSVQPK

-165 INPTYLNK
+165 INPTYVNK
-173 YFLPKLADATATIT
+173 YFLPKLADATATVT

-327 REETIKELKRFA
+327 REETIQELKRFA
-339 DTGNARVLTNLMK
+339 DTSNARILSNLMK

-361 STAGVAIDGTTLERS
+361 SIAGVALDGTTLERS
-376 AQLETDMIAGK
+376 AQLETNMIAGK
-387 YDNAKDDSLAALQW
+387 YESSKDASLAALQW
-401 YQDSRTPKT
+401 YQDPSTPKT

-445 LKGEFSGNEFI
+445 LKGEFSGSEFI

-469 KVTDFYNKA
+469 NVTDFYNKA

-493 ATTLDIIEK
+493 ATTLDIINK

-525 KDDDKEKEREND
+525 KEEKKEDD
-537 LSDIEGDANSDLEA
+537 LSDIQGDVEA
-551 GFFTEST
+551 GAFTPSTPEDEARERKLDQTEKLDEILKGVDKTKKISQPKINEMLLAVGFTPEQAKIMAAVAMAESAGDPMIDTVKSGLDPEKKNEFSIGLFQLNMIDAFLEERLKLFGIEST
-558 KEDIEREKALDAE
+558 DELYD
-571 EDNSIIE
+571 
-578 VKRGDSLTSI
+578 
-588 ATENGITVADLIKL
+588 
-602 NNIKNPNLIRP
+602 P
-613 GDKLILKDNISTDT
+613 
-627 TIETTT
+627 
-633 PTITSSSKQ
+633 
-642 QAIVEAAKELGVKPE
+642 IVNVIAAKRLYDQQGFG
-657 DLASVISQETMGTFD
+657 AWSAYNNNS
-672 HQITGGEGGNYKGL
+672 YKK
-686 IQFGIPERKQYG
+686 F
-698 YKDDMTFEE
+698 
-707 QMKGPV
+707 
-713 VRYLKD
+713 
-719 RGVKKG
+719 
-725 HGVKEIYAAILT
+725 LT
-737 GNVSTLQSDGLKRK
+737 N
-751 DSFGTSVE
+751 
-759 SALPELSQ
+759 
-767 GGSHYKNA
+767 
-775 LDFLSEQGK
+775 
-784 FKQNSK
+784 

>member
-1 MTSSFQSTA
+1 MASSFQSTA

-22 APPTVQPK
+22 APPSVQPK
-30 TDLEELA
+30 SSVEELA
-37 EALQSINPAI
+37 EILQSINPAI
-47 QTFLGSRIK
+47 QSFLETRFK
-56 KEIEKEEAEGTEQAI
+56 KEVEKEEAEGAELAIEQA
-71 EDAASNFKDIS
+71 ATNFKDIS
-82 KGVNKTDGEDAA
+82 KSVKKTNGEDAA

-137 LNTYSLNS
+137 LNSFALDS

-159 VDQLND
+159 VDQLSD
-165 INPTYLNK
+165 INPTYVSK
-173 YFLPKLADATATIT
+173 YFLPKLADATATVT

-251 ILIDQAEAVGLSGNG
+251 ILIDQAEAVGLSGGG
-266 DIEGAEDIL
+266 DIDAAEDIL

-300 VNTLK
+300 VNDLK
-305 KSINNYIYEYEKR
+305 KSINNYTYEYEKR
-318 KDVEQKRKQ
+318 RDVQQKRKQ
-327 REETIKELKRFA
+327 REETIQELKRFA

-361 STAGVAIDGTTLERS
+361 SIAGVALDGTTLERS
-376 AQLETDMIAGK
+376 AQLETNMIAGK
-387 YDNAKDDSLAALQW
+387 YESSKDASLAALQW
-401 YQDSRTPKT
+401 YQDPSTPKT

-445 LKGEFSGNEFI
+445 LKGEFSGSEFI

-493 ATTLDIIEK
+493 ATTLDIINK

-507 SKYIEQ
+507 SRYIEQ
-513 ARKLTGVTIESG
+513 ARKLTGVTFESG
-525 KDDDKEKEREND
+525 KDDNTEGERGND
-537 LSDIEGDANSDLEA
+537 LSDIEGDVEA
-551 GFFTEST
+551 GFFSDDETPT
-558 KEDIEREKALDAE
+558 TVTIELGDTLTQIAEQFGVPLQAL
-571 EDNSIIE
+571 IE
-578 VKRGDSLTSI
+578 
-588 ATENGITVADLIKL
+588 ANNITNPDLIKEGDE
-602 NNIKNPNLIRP
+602 LIVP
-613 GDKLILKDNISTDT
+613 
-627 TIETTT
+627 TIGETT
-633 PTITSSSKQ
+633 PVISSGSKQ
-642 QAIVEAAKELGVKPE
+642 QAIVSAANELGVKPE
-657 DLASVISQETMGTFD
+657 DLAAVISQETMGTFD
-672 HQITGGEGGNYKGL
+672 PQIIGGEGNNYKGL
-686 IQFGIPERKQYG
+686 IQFGIPERETYG
-698 YKDDMTFEE
+698 YRDNMTFEE
-707 QMKGPV
+707 QILGPV

-737 GNVSTLQSDGLKRK
+737 GNVSTLQTDGLKRK

-759 SALPELSQ
+759 SALPNLNQ
-767 GGSHYKNA
+767 GGSHYNNA

-784 FKQNSK
+784 FKQNSN

>member
-10 FQSSARP
+10 FRSSARP

-22 APPTVQPK
+22 APPSVQPK

-37 EALQSINPAI
+37 EALESINPAI

-165 INPTYLNK
+165 INPTYVNK
-173 YFLPKLADATATIT
+173 YFLPKLADATATVT

-300 VNTLK
+300 VNSLK

-327 REETIKELKRFA
+327 REETIQELKRFA

-361 STAGVAIDGTTLERS
+361 SIAGVALDGTTLERS
-376 AQLETDMIAGK
+376 AQLETNMIAGK
-387 YDNAKDDSLAALQW
+387 YESSKDASLAALQW
-401 YQDSRTPKT
+401 YQDPSTPKT

-469 KVTDFYNKA
+469 NVTDFYNKA

-493 ATTLDIIEK
+493 ATTLDIINK

-525 KDDDKEKEREND
+525 KEKKKEDD
-537 LSDIEGDANSDLEA
+537 LSDIQGDANSDVEA
-551 GFFTEST
+551 GAFTPST
-558 KEDIEREKALDAE
+558 PEDEARERRLDLE
-571 EDNSIIE
+571 EDLDEILKGVDKTKKIPQPKINEMLLAVGFTPEQAKIMAAVAMAESAGDPMIDTVKSGLDPEKKNEFSIGLFQLNMIDAFLEERLKLFGIKSTDELYNPIVNVIAAKRLYDQQGFGAWSAYNNNSY
-578 VKRGDSLTSI
+578 K
-588 ATENGITVADLIKL
+588 KFL
-602 NNIKNPNLIRP
+602 NN
-613 GDKLILKDNISTDT
+613 
-627 TIETTT
+627 
-633 PTITSSSKQ
+633 
-642 QAIVEAAKELGVKPE
+642 
-657 DLASVISQETMGTFD
+657 
-672 HQITGGEGGNYKGL
+672 
-686 IQFGIPERKQYG
+686 
-698 YKDDMTFEE
+698 
-707 QMKGPV
+707 
-713 VRYLKD
+713 
-719 RGVKKG
+719 
-725 HGVKEIYAAILT
+725 
-737 GNVSTLQSDGLKRK
+737 
-751 DSFGTSVE
+751 
-759 SALPELSQ
+759 
-767 GGSHYKNA
+767 
-775 LDFLSEQGK
+775 
-784 FKQNSK
+784 